1 MSGIA
6 IFLIRLYQRWIA
18 PLLPPSCR
26 FEPTCSE
33 YAIEAFRVYG
43 FIRGALLSGYRILR
57 CNPFLRGGYDPL
69 KRR

>member
-1 MSGIA
+1 MSSIA
-6 IFLIRLYQRWIA
+6 IFLIRLYQRWID

-33 YAIEAFRVYG
+33 YSIEAFRVYG
-43 FIRGALLSGYRILR
+43 FVRGALLSGYRILR

-69 KRR
+69 KR